1 MRIFQIEHL
10 KDGIVGVLVL
20 TLDNRIV
27 HAAFLNCHVVLKHRL
42 AMQPNPGVAG
52 AGAGHLHIGISLH
65 ILVYILGV
73 VGAEPELAVLLEAE
87 HKGTALGFSVTAS
100 GGEILNG
107 VFLLKL
113 GDFFHDNYLQSV
125 FCLGKVAFSF
135 RWYYNNAVELIRKVS
150 TILCRSYQK
159 ETIGG

>member
-1 MRIFQIEHL
+1 MRIAGEVGNHAVRIFQIEHL

-27 HAAFLNCHVVLKHRL
+27 HATFLNCHVVLKHRL

-52 AGAGHLHIGISLH
+52 AGDGHLHIGISLH

-87 HKGTALGFSVTAS
+87 HKGTALGFSVTAN

-107 VFLLKL
+107 VFLQEFN
-113 GDFFHDNYLQSV
+113 DFFHYNYLQNV
-125 FCLGKVAFSF
+125 FLF
-135 RWYYNNAVELIRKVS
+135 RKGCFFLSLVL
-150 TILCRSYQK
+150 
-159 ETIGG
+159 

>member
-52 AGAGHLHIGISLH
+52 AGDGHLHIGISLH

-87 HKGTALGFSVTAS
+87 HKGTALGFSVTAN

-107 VFLLKL
+107 VFLQKL

-159 ETIGG
+159 ETIGV